1 MDGMNKNPWSEMYRN
16 WPARNEREAKALEML
31 AQAIDFQTIR
41 KECGM
46 SREEWR
52 DFYKWAHQY
61 ETDHLCVKADRHDV

>member
-1 MDGMNKNPWSEMYRN
+1 MDEMNKNPWSEMYRN
-16 WPARNEREAKALEML
+16 WPTRNEREAKALEML

-52 DFYKWAHQY
+52 DFYTMFKKIGRTNIWIR
-61 ETDHLCVKADRHDV
+61 LCMMS